1 MGDSNNFLIQF
12 NIDDGPPNSV
22 FSNIFNFLFDSIIEN
37 DRFNEAVQNSLNTY
51 NDELFNKKSE
61 YKFDHSN
68 LTKIKTDKKCF
79 ICLEINDYD
88 LYELPCKHI
97 FHYDCINE
105 AVMRQFYKC
114 SLCGADIPKKKIE
127 QEVNENGHI
136 ISYN

>member
-1 MGDSNNFLIQF
+1 LIPF
-12 NIDDGPPNSV
+12 NIDEGSSNSL

-37 DRFNEAVQNSLNTY
+37 DRFNEAVQNSLNTF

-61 YKFDHSN
+61 YKFDHLNS
-68 LTKIKTDKKCF
+68 TKITTDKKCF
-79 ICLEINDYD
+79 ICLEINHDD

-105 AVMRQFYKC
+105 AVLHQFYKC
-114 SLCGADIPKKKIE
+114 PLCNAEIPKKKMQ

-136 ISYN
+136 ISYH